1 MFSTFWRNTG
11 MLRDG
16 WRLKPQLVETHKRS
30 SPTTRAQSPIRSR
43 IFLTGSIQ

>member
-1 MFSTFWRNTG
+1 

-30 SPTTRAQSPIRSR
+30 SRRRGPVADSLTD
-43 IFLTGSIQ
+43 FLDGSIQ